1 MWIEATLILTLVIFV
16 ALLSLIDFFPDEK
29 KSPVDISKLRNEE
42 LQALADDITK
52 KAHLCYAEEKSGR
65 IKSSYDTSFFC
76 FDKDGNKLVY
86 VDGIELNTTSLTIQD
101 WVTDKKVAQISK
113 LLKAAQNV

>member
-1 MWIEATLILTLVIFV
+1 MWIEATLILTLIIFV

-52 KAHLCYAEEKSGR
+52 KAHLCYDRER
-65 IKSSYDTSFFC
+65 PI
-76 FDKDGNKLVY
+76 
-86 VDGIELNTTSLTIQD
+86 
-101 WVTDKKVAQISK
+101 
-113 LLKAAQNV
+113 